1 MAERRADL
9 RRYPRAK
16 VAWPV
21 VLEVGDR
28 HFQLQTIN
36 LSPMGTK
43 VGLVEAPLEVGSQAK
58 LRIRPPNGRTLDVNA
73 SDKAARFINLCDAF
87 NLPLLFL
94 VDVPGFMVGT
104 KVEQAGIIRHGA
116 KMLFAVA
123 RYPVP

>member
-28 HFQLQTIN
+28 HFQLQTMN

-73 SDKAARFINLCDAF
+73 IVWRSDRDGSAFFFIGVDGDDDIYAENAPRP
-87 NLPLLFL
+87 LPQ
-94 VDVPGFMVGT
+94 P
-104 KVEQAGIIRHGA
+104 A
-116 KMLFAVA
+116 
-123 RYPVP
+123 